1 MVFKLSVIICTHNPV
16 KEFLSK
22 TLEGLKQQD
31 LPVKEWELVVVDNA
45 SDEAVSKRWN
55 LDWHPNGRIITEPE
69 LGLTPARV
77 RGIRETSADL
87 LIYVDDDMILD
98 PDYLSVALS
107 ISDEYPFLGIWGG
120 NLKGGFE
127 VEPPQT
133 IMRYVERLAVR
144 EVKRERWSNI
154 RLWETTP
161 SGAGM
166 VLRRV
171 IAEEYANEALNHP
184 LKKFLSRK
192 GDSLSS
198 GGEVDIAFKAT
209 GMGFGSGL
217 FPQLSA
223 THLLPAHRLT
233 ESYMLRLQEANAFSG
248 MVISSIYGEGI
259 PVAEKPSLIP
269 LRKLIHIFTGK
280 SFRLKMT
287 LAALRGQERAMA
299 LLKEIEENEEALW
312 KLHSLRL

>member
-1 MVFKLSVIICTHNPV
+1 MYKLSVIICTHNPV
-16 KEFLSK
+16 KDYLNK

-31 LPVKEWELVVVDNA
+31 LPYKEWELVLVDNA
-45 SDEAVSKRWN
+45 SNESVSKRWELN
-55 LDWHPNGRIITEPE
+55 WHPNGRIILEPE

-77 RGIRETSADL
+77 RGIRETSAEL
-87 LIYVDDDMILD
+87 LLYVDDDMVLD
-98 PDYLSVALS
+98 PDYLRQAIK
-107 ISDEYPFLGIWGG
+107 ISEEYPFLGIWGG
-120 NLKGGFE
+120 NLKGGYE
-127 VEPPQT
+127 VEPPET
-133 IMRYVERLAVR
+133 IMRYIERLAVR
-144 EVKRERWSNI
+144 EVKQVRWSNI

-171 IAEEYANEALNHP
+171 VADMYANEAIDNP

-192 GDSLSS
+192 GESLSS
-198 GGEVDIAFKAT
+198 GGEVDIAFKAV

-248 MVISSIYGEGI
+248 IVISNIYGEGI
-259 PVAEKPSLIP
+259 PLIEKPSFLA
-269 LRKLIHIFTGK
+269 LRRLVHIFTGK
-280 SFRLKMT
+280 KFRFKMT
-287 LAALRGQERAMA
+287 LAALRGQQRAIK
-299 LLKEIEENEEALW
+299 LLREIKGNEEALW